1 MRRSGKVCAHGLII
15 LWNKSWNI
23 ISDFVIHLYVCQKY
37 MLYVITTKPF
47 RFSFFIDKG
56 PEFLAA

>member
-1 MRRSGKVCAHGLII
+1 MRRSGKVYAHGLII

-23 ISDFVIHLYVCQKY
+23 ISDFVIHLYVSQKY
-37 MLYVITTKPF
+37 MLYVITTKL
-47 RFSFFIDKG
+47 FFFFFYDKG